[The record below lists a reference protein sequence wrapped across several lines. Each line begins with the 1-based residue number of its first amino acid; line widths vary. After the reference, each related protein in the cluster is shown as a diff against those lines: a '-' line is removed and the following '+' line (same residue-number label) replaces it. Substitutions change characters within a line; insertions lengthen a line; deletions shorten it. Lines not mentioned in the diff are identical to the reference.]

1 MNNYS
6 NSVGSKT
13 KQYYRL
19 REVVQIVG
27 VAQST
32 LYEWQRLGRFPR
44 PALRPSKRLC
54 LYSSDQ
60 IDAWLADQQAAAQQ

>member
-1 MNNYS
+1 MTNYS
-6 NSVGSKT
+6 NSVISKT

-19 REVVQIVG
+19 REVVEIIG

-60 IDAWLADQQAAAQQ
+60 IDTWLLQQQAEAAN